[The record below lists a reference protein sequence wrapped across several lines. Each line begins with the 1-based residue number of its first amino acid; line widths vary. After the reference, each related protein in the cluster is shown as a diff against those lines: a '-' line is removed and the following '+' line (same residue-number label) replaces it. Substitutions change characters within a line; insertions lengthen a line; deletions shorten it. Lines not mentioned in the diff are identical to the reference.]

1 MVQGQE
7 EESKNPTV
15 KFFLFNF
22 IIDYK
27 YNHTRIYMAHNGVDI
42 DQYLLLILYPSI
54 AFFVTGFITKKKDV
68 KKSITYIIQAII
80 CFIFSISYYFFVPS
94 GGAEGLA
101 LVLGL
106 FGILLLILARKE
118 RINPSTE
125 EGEREDSERQ
135 ERQREK

>member
-1 MVQGQE
+1 
-7 EESKNPTV
+7 
-15 KFFLFNF
+15 
-22 IIDYK
+22 
-27 YNHTRIYMAHNGVDI
+27 MAHNGVDI

-68 KKSITYIIQAII
+68 KKTITYIIQAII
-80 CFIFSISYYFFVPS
+80 CFIFSISYYLFVPS

-118 RINPSTE
+118 KINPSTE
-125 EGEREDSERQ
+125 EEEEGEKSKVNEEKK
-135 ERQREK
+135 ERQREKKKGEKGENE

>member
-1 MVQGQE
+1 
-7 EESKNPTV
+7 
-15 KFFLFNF
+15 
-22 IIDYK
+22 
-27 YNHTRIYMAHNGVDI
+27 MAHNGVDI

-68 KKSITYIIQAII
+68 KKTITYIIQAII
-80 CFIFSISYYFFVPS
+80 CFIFSISYYLFVPS

-118 RINPSTE
+118 KINPSTE
-125 EGEREDSERQ
+125 GGEESKVNDEEQ
-135 ERQREK
+135 ERQREMKKGEKGENE

>member
-1 MVQGQE
+1 
-7 EESKNPTV
+7 
-15 KFFLFNF
+15 
-22 IIDYK
+22 
-27 YNHTRIYMAHNGVDI
+27 MAHNGVDI

-68 KKSITYIIQAII
+68 KKTITYIIQAII
-80 CFIFSISYYFFVPS
+80 CFIFSISYYLFVPS

-118 RINPSTE
+118 KINPSTE
-125 EGEREDSERQ
+125 EEGEKGGEESKVNDEEQ
-135 ERQREK
+135 ERQREMKKGEKGENE

>member
-1 MVQGQE
+1 
-7 EESKNPTV
+7 
-15 KFFLFNF
+15 
-22 IIDYK
+22 
-27 YNHTRIYMAHNGVDI
+27 MANNGVDI

-54 AFFVTGFITKKKDV
+54 VFFATGFITKKKEV

-80 CFIFSISYYFFVPS
+80 CFVFSISYYLFVPS

-118 RINPSTE
+118 KINPSKDDDDDERRHGEMKKGGKE
-125 EGEREDSERQ
+125 EN
-135 ERQREK
+135 

>member
-1 MVQGQE
+1 
-7 EESKNPTV
+7 
-15 KFFLFNF
+15 
-22 IIDYK
+22 
-27 YNHTRIYMAHNGVDI
+27 MAHNGVDI

-68 KKSITYIIQAII
+68 KKTITYIIQAII
-80 CFIFSISYYFFVPS
+80 CFIFSISYYLFVPS

-118 RINPSTE
+118 KINPSTE
-125 EGEREDSERQ
+125 EEGEKGEGEKGEESKVNDEEQ
-135 ERQREK
+135 ERQREMKKGEKGENE

>member
-1 MVQGQE
+1 
-7 EESKNPTV
+7 
-15 KFFLFNF
+15 
-22 IIDYK
+22 
-27 YNHTRIYMAHNGVDI
+27 MAHNGVDI

-68 KKSITYIIQAII
+68 KKTITYIIQAII
-80 CFIFSISYYFFVPS
+80 CFIFSISYYLFVPS

-118 RINPSTE
+118 KINPSTE
-125 EGEREDSERQ
+125 EGEESKVNDEEQ
-135 ERQREK
+135 ERQREMKKGEKGENE

>member
-1 MVQGQE
+1 
-7 EESKNPTV
+7 
-15 KFFLFNF
+15 
-22 IIDYK
+22 
-27 YNHTRIYMAHNGVDI
+27 MAHNGVDI

-68 KKSITYIIQAII
+68 KKTITYIIQAII
-80 CFIFSISYYFFVPS
+80 CFIFSISYYLFVPS

-118 RINPSTE
+118 KINPSTE
-125 EGEREDSERQ
+125 EEGEVKGEMKDNDDDE
-135 ERQREK
+135 ERQREMKKGENE

>member
-1 MVQGQE
+1 
-7 EESKNPTV
+7 
-15 KFFLFNF
+15 
-22 IIDYK
+22 
-27 YNHTRIYMAHNGVDI
+27 MAQNGVDI

-68 KKSITYIIQAII
+68 KKTITYIIQAII
-80 CFIFSISYYFFVPS
+80 CFIFSISYYLFVPS

-118 RINPSTE
+118 KINPSTE
-125 EGEREDSERQ
+125 EEGEGEMKENDDD
-135 ERQREK
+135 ERQREMKKGEKGENE

>member
-1 MVQGQE
+1 
-7 EESKNPTV
+7 
-15 KFFLFNF
+15 
-22 IIDYK
+22 
-27 YNHTRIYMAHNGVDI
+27 MAHNGVDI

-68 KKSITYIIQAII
+68 KKTITYIIQAII
-80 CFIFSISYYFFVPS
+80 CFIFSISYYLFVPS

-118 RINPSTE
+118 KINPSTE
-125 EGEREDSERQ
+125 EEGEGEGEMKENDDDD
-135 ERQREK
+135 ERQREMKKGEKGENE

>member
-1 MVQGQE
+1 
-7 EESKNPTV
+7 
-15 KFFLFNF
+15 
-22 IIDYK
+22 
-27 YNHTRIYMAHNGVDI
+27 MAHNGVDI

-68 KKSITYIIQAII
+68 KKTITYIIQAII
-80 CFIFSISYYFFVPS
+80 CFIFSISYYLFVPS

-118 RINPSTE
+118 KINPSTE
-125 EGEREDSERQ
+125 EEEGGEGGEKSKVNDEEQ
-135 ERQREK
+135 ERKKRDEKRRKRRK

>member
-1 MVQGQE
+1 
-7 EESKNPTV
+7 
-15 KFFLFNF
+15 
-22 IIDYK
+22 
-27 YNHTRIYMAHNGVDI
+27 MANNGVDI

-54 AFFVTGFITKKKDV
+54 VFFATGFITKKKEV

-80 CFIFSISYYFFVPS
+80 CFVFSISYYLFVPR

-118 RINPSTE
+118 KISPSKE
-125 EGEREDSERQ
+125 EEEEESKEDNEEQ
-135 ERQREK
+135 ERQREVKKGEKE

>member
-1 MVQGQE
+1 
-7 EESKNPTV
+7 
-15 KFFLFNF
+15 
-22 IIDYK
+22 
-27 YNHTRIYMAHNGVDI
+27 MAHNGVDI

-68 KKSITYIIQAII
+68 KKTITYIIQAII
-80 CFIFSISYYFFVPS
+80 CFIFSISYYLFVPS

-118 RINPSTE
+118 KINPSTE
-125 EGEREDSERQ
+125 EGEGEREMKENDDDDD
-135 ERQREK
+135 ERQREMKKGEKGENE

>member
-1 MVQGQE
+1 M
-7 EESKNPTV
+7 T
-15 KFFLFNF
+15 
-22 IIDYK
+22 
-27 YNHTRIYMAHNGVDI
+27 HNGVDI

-68 KKSITYIIQAII
+68 KKSITYTIQAII
-80 CFIFSISYYFFVPS
+80 CFVFSISYYLLVPS

-118 RINPSTE
+118 KISPATEE
-125 EGEREDSERQ
+125 EGEGEDEKQKENRQ
-135 ERQREK
+135 